1 MELLAFLKYKN
12 DMYMYFI
19 SRSHLFL
26 VHLIWNYEIHKIL
39 PFCGSKLSYK
49 HQKKKQ
55 APNRNPPPLQPN
67 MQKKSK
73 QTK

>member
-19 SRSHLFL
+19 AHSHLFL

-49 HQKKKQ
+49 QKKK
-55 APNRNPPPLQPN
+55 
-67 MQKKSK
+67 KKTS
-73 QTK
+73 TKP